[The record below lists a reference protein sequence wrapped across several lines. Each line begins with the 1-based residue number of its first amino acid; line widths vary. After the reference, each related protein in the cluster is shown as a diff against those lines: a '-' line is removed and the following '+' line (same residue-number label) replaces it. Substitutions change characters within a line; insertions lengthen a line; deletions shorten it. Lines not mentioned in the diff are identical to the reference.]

1 MSKNSKCPRKE
12 DLCLNCCFA
21 PFYLVAVC
29 TSHSLPLL
37 LFHFAGNL
45 LFSELHVFRTCGY
58 PFLLSCFCS
67 STEICIFVFI
77 FILFFFLVT
86 LHRIFLSLYTPFPS
100 VFIIVGTRRQ
110 VLSFFCNISNL
121 AISVSLL
128 DIFKIFLLP
137 SQTAV

>member
-1 MSKNSKCPRKE
+1 MRNMSKNSKCPRKE

-77 FILFFFLVT
+77 FILFFSSDTSSYLPFS
-86 LHRIFLSLYTPFPS
+86 LHTF
-100 VFIIVGTRRQ
+100 
-110 VLSFFCNISNL
+110 SFSFHYSRHKK
-121 AISVSLL
+121 ASPV
-128 DIFKIFLLP
+128 FLL
-137 SQTAV
+137 QYQ

>member
-1 MSKNSKCPRKE
+1 MPKE
-12 DLCLNCCFA
+12 GRSLFKLLLCSLLLSGRLYLSQSPAAAVSLCWKPFIFWTACIQDLWIPILA
-21 PFYLVAVC
+21 L
-29 TSHSLPLL
+29 LL
-37 LFHFAGNL
+37 LFFNRNMY
-45 LFSELHVFRTCGY
+45 F
-58 PFLLSCFCS
+58 CFYFY
-67 STEICIFVFI
+67 FV
-77 FILFFFLVT
+77 FFLVT